1 MATLPVHFVRMNNMP
16 LIEGVYLM
24 PKPLNHPN
32 NSNKIIISSDSHDR
46 GIYELDLISNKLKLL
61 YKYDRVQI
69 ETHQHLIHS
78 KTKTLFIFGG
88 GLLCGPATFNLA
100 TTEMNYDHMEDG
112 SIISCYI
119 SNKDEFHIIGKF
131 YTEIRHQIWRF
142 DKNEKMN
149 LISWQPL
156 EFELDSELIYV
167 PFQEK
172 LIALRI
178 ADFCIEIWECKLNAS
193 NQNDLRWN
201 KNGIVKKIKQYDAVG
216 IIDVILGFENILF
229 MFYFDLHYN
238 LEIWCYHLLH
248 QKSYKSKHK
257 VSKMMKP
264 DSVLYVIKD
273 SNNNAHILDFV
284 SGKHI
289 KIDLFEL
296 IPNELKKA
304 HEAFYEPLVMGY
316 SKKTNLPIVLKK
328 MIVKFYPL

>member
-1 MATLPVHFVRMNNMP
+1 MLV
-16 LIEGVYLM
+16 
-24 PKPLNHPN
+24 
-32 NSNKIIISSDSHDR
+32 
-46 GIYELDLISNKLKLL
+46 
-61 YKYDRVQI
+61 
-69 ETHQHLIHS
+69 
-78 KTKTLFIFGG
+78 
-88 GLLCGPATFNLA
+88 
-100 TTEMNYDHMEDG
+100 
-112 SIISCYI
+112 
-119 SNKDEFHIIGKF
+119 
-131 YTEIRHQIWRF
+131 
-142 DKNEKMN
+142 
-149 LISWQPL
+149 SWQPL

-193 NQNDLRWN
+193 NQNDLQWN
-201 KNGIVKKIKQYDAVG
+201 KNGIVTKIKEYHSVG

-229 MFYFDLHYN
+229 MFYFDVHYN

-248 QKSYKSKHK
+248 QKSYESKHK

-264 DSVLYVIKD
+264 DSVIYVVKD

-296 IPNELKKA
+296 IPNELIKA

-316 SKKTNLPIVLKK
+316 SKKTNLPVVLKK
-328 MIVKFYPL
+328 LILKFYPLYAY